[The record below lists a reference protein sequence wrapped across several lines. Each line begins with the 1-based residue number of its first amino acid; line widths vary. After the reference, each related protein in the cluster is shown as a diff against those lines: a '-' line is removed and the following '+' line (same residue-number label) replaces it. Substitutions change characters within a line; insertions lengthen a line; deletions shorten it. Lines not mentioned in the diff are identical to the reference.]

1 MAIKVAGKKPVGA
14 KKIKIVN
21 ESSIDLPKN
30 WEETIHE
37 VLNFLPVE
45 HRRGIEI
52 LQLVDFINDPRLKDA
67 KVDIQGDL
75 PGIYHPKMQNKSAR
89 MEISTGALVKPFGKW
104 TERWMAKTSFKS
116 NLAGLIFSLVGQH
129 YYLTMQHSVKKKGL
143 EAKIR
148 KYGESNLRQWSEK
161 QSENSWRGKLFKPLR
176 PYIEKW
182 AKWLNKKA
190 ATKK

>member
-21 ESSIDLPKN
+21 ESEIDLPKN

-45 HRRGIEI
+45 QRRGIEI
-52 LQLVDFINDPRLKDA
+52 LTLVDFINDPRVKDA
-67 KVDIQGDL
+67 KVDLQGDL
-75 PGIYHPKMQNKSAR
+75 PGLYHPKMQNKSAR
-89 MEISTGALVKPFGKW
+89 MEISVGALLKPFGKW

-129 YYLTMQHSVKKKGL
+129 YYMTMQHSVKKQNL

-148 KYGESNLRQWSEK
+148 KYAETNLRQWSEK
-161 QSENSWRGKLFKPLR
+161 QTENSWRGRLFKPLR
-176 PYIEKW
+176 PMMERW

-190 ATKK
+190 AAKK

>member
-1 MAIKVAGKKPVGA
+1 MAIEVAGKKPVGT
-14 KKIKIVN
+14 KKIKIEN
-21 ESSIDLPKN
+21 KSEIDLPKN
-30 WEETIHE
+30 TEENIYE
-37 VLNFLPVE
+37 ILDFLPVE

-52 LQLVDFINDPRLKDA
+52 LSLVDFIDDPRLKDA
-67 KVDIQGDL
+67 KVEMKGDL

-89 MEISTGALVKPFGKW
+89 IEISTGALLKPFGKF

-129 YYLTMQHSVKKKGL
+129 YYLTMKHSVKKQNL

-148 KYGESNLRQWSEK
+148 KYAETNLRQWNEK
-161 QSENSWRGKLFKPLR
+161 QSENNWRGRLFKPLR
-176 PYIEKW
+176 PMMERW

-190 ATKK
+190 AQKQ

>member
-14 KKIKIVN
+14 KKIKIVKD
-21 ESSIDLPKN
+21 STIDLPKN

-37 VLNFLPVE
+37 VLDYLPVE
-45 HRRGIEI
+45 HRRGIET

-67 KVDIQGDL
+67 KADIEGDL

-89 MEISTGALVKPFGKW
+89 MEISTGALLKPFGKW

-129 YYLTMQHSVKKKGL
+129 YYLTMQHSVKKQGL

-148 KYGESNLRQWSEK
+148 KYAETNLREWSEK
-161 QSENSWRGKLFKPLR
+161 QSANSWRGKLFKPIR
-176 PYIEKW
+176 PYMEKW

-190 ATKK
+190 ARKK

>member
-1 MAIKVAGKKPVGA
+1 MAIQVAGKKPVGT

-21 ESSIDLPKN
+21 ESEIDLPKN
-30 WEETIHE
+30 WEQTIYQI
-37 VLNFLPVE
+37 LDYLPVE
-45 HRRGIEI
+45 QRRGIEI
-52 LQLVDFINDPRLKDA
+52 LTMVDFINDPRVKDA
-67 KVDIQGDL
+67 KVELEGDL
-75 PGIYHPKMQNKSAR
+75 PGLYHPKMQNKSAR
-89 MEISTGALVKPFGKW
+89 MEISTGALLKPFGKW

-129 YYLTMQHSVKKKGL
+129 YYMTMKHSVKKQNL

-148 KYGESNLRQWSEK
+148 KYAEQNLRGWSEK

-176 PYIEKW
+176 PVMERW

-190 ATKK
+190 AQKK